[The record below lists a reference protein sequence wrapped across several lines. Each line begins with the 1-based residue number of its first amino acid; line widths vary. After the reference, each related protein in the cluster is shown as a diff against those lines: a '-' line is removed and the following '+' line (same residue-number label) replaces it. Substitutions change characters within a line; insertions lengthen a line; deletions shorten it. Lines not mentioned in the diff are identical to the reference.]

1 MMRDGLGPGTMLGYC
16 TNVHAGASYEQ
27 TRANLERYA
36 IAVKARVS
44 PDAPM
49 GVGLWLSAK
58 AARELIEQDRL
69 AEFADWLGEKGLVPF
84 TFNGFPHGDF
94 HEPVV
99 KHKVYRPDWRDRTR
113 LDYTLDLVTI
123 QDRLLAAG
131 SEGSI
136 STLPVG
142 WGADIAESSAGVDEA
157 ARNLCRLVEHLHRLE
172 EETGRL
178 IHVDLEPEPGCY
190 LDTSE
195 DVVGLYRDQLF
206 RQVDEDKVRRYL
218 RVCYDICHA
227 AVMFEDHAKA
237 LRRYAGA
244 GIEIGKVQVSSAVR
258 VDFDRLT
265 QDERKV
271 ALEQLQGFAEDRY
284 LHQTVI
290 RRSGDD
296 RIVDSFID
304 DLPAAITAHDGVAGP
319 AGEWRIHFHVPLFV
333 DRFGLLETTQ
343 GHIGELLAEAQS
355 SSQVRHFEAETY
367 AWGVLPQEL
376 QMADLSEGIAKEL
389 SWLCDQVS
397 IPSATQAS

>member
-1 MMRDGLGPGTMLGYC
+1 MRDGLGPGTMLGYC

-36 IAVKARVS
+36 LAVKAQVS

-58 AARELIEQDRL
+58 AARELIEQDRV
-69 AEFADWLGEKGLVPF
+69 AAFADWLGEKGLVPF

-99 KHKVYRPDWRDRTR
+99 KHKVYCPDWRNRAR

-227 AVMFEDHAKA
+227 AVMFEDHAEA
-237 LRRYAGA
+237 LRLYADA
-244 GIEIGKVQVSSAVR
+244 GIAIGKVQVSSAVR
-258 VDFDRLT
+258 VDFDQLT
-265 QDERKV
+265 QGERRA
-271 ALEQLQGFAEDRY
+271 ALEQLRGFAEDRY

-290 RRSGDD
+290 RGRSGDGFA
-296 RIVDSFID
+296 DSFID
-304 DLPAAITAHDGVAGP
+304 DLPAAIAACDAGAKP
-319 AGEWRIHFHVPLFV
+319 SGEWRIHFHIPLYI

-343 GHIGELLAEAQS
+343 GHINEFMTEVGR

-367 AWGVLPQEL
+367 AWSVLPPEL
-376 QMADLSEGIAKEL
+376 QAADLSEGIAREL
-389 SWLCDQVS
+389 SWLRDRV
-397 IPSATQAS
+397 PSAVPAL